1 MENKRKQKKSE
12 IGNRNLSS
20 HTHIQTHTHTY
31 SHTHT
36 HNMDYTLKETLCV
49 WFYRRTLNQQ
59 SIDACMKFFQR
70 GRFSHS

>member
-36 HNMDYTLKETLCV
+36 D
-49 WFYRRTLNQQ
+49 TLNYTEGNIMCLVLETN
-59 SIDACMKFFQR
+59 S
-70 GRFSHS
+70 